1 MTDEFARPK
10 KADTV
15 NICWHCRYSYP
26 LVLCLLLVGC
36 KSSPDAKAPVQ
47 NQHKPARPGDS
58 RKLRYVRA
66 TGVVEAVRSVSILV
80 PSITGQGGRIT
91 LVRIVANG
99 AQVKQG
105 DLIAEFDRT
114 QQEDM
119 AREAAGKYDDLAHK
133 VEERAA
139 KNRADGETRR
149 SALSK
154 AEADLEKAVL
164 ELKKGPVLME
174 IQRLANESKRRDA
187 EAHVASLKRSNKAH
201 DTSDAAALR
210 ILELQR
216 DRQKVALDRARTNLD
231 KLLVKAPLDGMVAL
245 EQVWRNNSMG
255 HPQEGDQ
262 LWLGIPLVKLF
273 DSSEML
279 VRTQVGEPDGAC
291 LVPGA
296 RAEIRLDAYPDL
308 VLPAHYE
315 SASPVATG
323 GLESPIRTFAA
334 RFRLDKRNDR
344 VLPDLSA
351 ALMIEL
357 PETPGKGI

>member
-1 MTDEFARPK
+1 
-10 KADTV
+10 
-15 NICWHCRYSYP
+15 
-26 LVLCLLLVGC
+26 LLLIAC
-36 KSSPDAKAPVQ
+36 KSSPDAHTPVQ
-47 NQHKPARPGDS
+47 KPHKPERPGES

-66 TGVVEAVRSVSILV
+66 TGVVEAVRSVSVLV
-80 PSITGQGGRIT
+80 PSITGQNGRLT

-99 AQVKQG
+99 VKLKQG
-105 DLIAEFDRT
+105 DPIAEFDRT
-114 QQEDM
+114 QQEDA
-119 AREAAGKYDDLAHK
+119 AREIAGKFDDLVHK

-139 KNRADGETRR
+139 KNRADAETRR

-154 AEADLEKAVL
+154 AEADLEKAAL

-201 DTSDAAALR
+201 DTADAAALR

-262 LWLGIPLVKLF
+262 LWLGTPLVQIF
-273 DSSEML
+273 DASEML
-279 VRTQVGEPDGAC
+279 VRAQVGEPDGAC
-291 LVPGA
+291 LMPGT

-315 SASPVATG
+315 SASPIATG

-334 RFRLDKRNDR
+334 RFRLDARNER
-344 VLPDLSA
+344 ILPDLSA
-351 ALMIEL
+351 AIVIQM
-357 PETPGKGI
+357 PGEPVKGI